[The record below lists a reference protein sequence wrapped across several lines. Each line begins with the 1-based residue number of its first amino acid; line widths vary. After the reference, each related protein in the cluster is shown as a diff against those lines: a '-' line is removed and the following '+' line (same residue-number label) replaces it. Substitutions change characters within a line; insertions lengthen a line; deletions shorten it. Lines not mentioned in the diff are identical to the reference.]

1 MAVKPSNRSTGFP
14 KPAPQFMKPATL
26 FRKPGPA
33 ITLPKIVIG
42 LAVILVIVYLLFQG
56 SGAQLISSNKT
67 VNLALNSS
75 INFYLPDNNTVAS
88 LFLAQSSNSSI
99 LLYLSKTPVLEKNIL
114 LLPMQKGTVANL
126 SVYGSQY
133 ADMQVSMVSGASTG
147 AVISISTIPK
157 NLNIRPA
164 ILQLLNSTSF
174 GKAITATTT
183 IPTNSQ
189 STTTTP
195 SPGSSATTIASTTIV
210 PPSVNGTTL
219 ALLDANKSIYGAL
232 MFNYNKL
239 YIKAATTCTPSL
251 YNSSFRISQGHA
263 PAGPNSFA
271 NATLAVPSSITAS
284 AKKVPGGLYNVTYTA
299 TIPIGNLPA
308 MLLQI
313 NTTTQFVS
321 SYSFIGIFQGD
332 NYGTAL
338 QQYQALNSSS
348 ACSPYIP

>member
-1 MAVKPSNRSTGFP
+1 MAAKPSNRSTGFP
-14 KPAPQFMKPATL
+14 KPAPQFLKPAAP

-42 LAVILVIVYLLFQG
+42 LVVILVIAYLLFNG

-67 VNLALNSS
+67 VTLALNSS

-114 LLPMQKGTVANL
+114 MLPMQKGNVANL

-133 ADMQVSMVSGASTG
+133 ADLQVSMVSSTPTG
-147 AVISISTIPK
+147 AIISLSTIPK

-174 GKAITATTT
+174 GKTITATTT

-189 STTTTP
+189 STTIIP
-195 SPGSSATTIASTTIV
+195 SGGLSTTTIAATTTV
-210 PPSVNGTTL
+210 PPSVNATAL
-219 ALLDANKSIYGAL
+219 ALLDANKSIYGVL
-232 MFNYNKL
+232 MTNYNKL
-239 YIKAATTCTPSL
+239 YIKAATTCTPTL
-251 YNSSFRISQGHA
+251 YNSSFRISQGYA
-263 PAGPNSFA
+263 PTGPNSFA

-284 AKKVPGGLYNVTYTA
+284 VKKVPGGLYNVTYTA
-299 TIPIGNLPA
+299 VIPIGNLPA
-308 MLLQI
+308 LLLQI

-321 SYSFIGIFQGD
+321 SYSFLGVFQGT